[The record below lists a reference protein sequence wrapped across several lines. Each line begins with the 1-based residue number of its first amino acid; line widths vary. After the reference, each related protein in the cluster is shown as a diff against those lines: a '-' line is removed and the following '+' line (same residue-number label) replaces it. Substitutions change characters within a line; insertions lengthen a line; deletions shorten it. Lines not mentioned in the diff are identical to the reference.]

1 MVKLVDTRGLS
12 PLEAMLYIGSRPIIH
27 AEVKTKYADWIKRA
41 IDNLECSQEFSER
54 NFALAKT
61 KDKQGKERR
70 SFNIT
75 KDGFT
80 FLAMGFTG
88 KEAARFK
95 EAYIKAFNNM
105 AEHIRNY
112 KEKRQDARVEYKP
125 MTDAIKLAHDPIKSY
140 HFSNEADLINSIVIG
155 MTAKRYKELNK
166 VDSVRDNL
174 KPFQLEAIAHLERMN
189 TALIEI
195 NQPFEERKRI
205 LNEYYSKKLIKRL
218 AV

>member
-1 MVKLVDTRGLS
+1 MELVFRKKD
-12 PLEAMLYIGSRPIIH
+12 
-27 AEVKTKYADWIKRA
+27 EVLTTSQLVARAFSKRHSDVLRA

-95 EAYIKAFNNM
+95 EAYIKAFNDM

>member
-1 MVKLVDTRGLS
+1 MELVFRKKD
-12 PLEAMLYIGSRPIIH
+12 
-27 AEVKTKYADWIKRA
+27 EVLTTSHLVARAFNKRHSDVLRA

-61 KDKQGKERR
+61 KDKQGKKRR

-95 EAYIKAFNNM
+95 EAYIKAFNDM
-105 AEHIRNY
+105 ADYIRSH
-112 KEKRQDARVEYKP
+112 KEKRQDAKLEYRP
-125 MTDAIKLAHDPIKSY
+125 MTEAIKLAHDPVQFY

-155 MTAKRYKELNK
+155 MTAKRFKELNK

-205 LNEYYSKKLIKRL
+205 LNEYYTKKLIKRL

>member
-1 MVKLVDTRGLS
+1 MELVFQKKNKEITTSQTVAKVFGKNHSKVLRDIRELG
-12 PLEAMLYIGSRPIIH
+12 
-27 AEVKTKYADWIKRA
+27 
-41 IDNLECSQEFSER
+41 CSEEFSR
-54 NFALAKT
+54 ANFGLVKT
-61 KDKQGKERR
+61 KDKKGEYRP
-70 SFNIT
+70 SYEIT

-80 FLAMGFTG
+80 LLVMGYTGDKAMQ
-88 KEAARFK
+88 FK
-95 EAYIKAFNNM
+95 EAYIKAFNDM
-105 AEHIRNY
+105 ADYIRSH

-140 HFSNEADLINSIVIG
+140 HFSNEADLINSVVIG
-155 MTAKRYKELNK
+155 MTAKRFKELNK

-205 LNEYYSKKLIKRL
+205 LSEYYTKKLIKRL

>member
-1 MVKLVDTRGLS
+1 MELVFRKKD
-12 PLEAMLYIGSRPIIH
+12 
-27 AEVKTKYADWIKRA
+27 EVLTTSQLVARAFSKRHSDVLRA

-95 EAYIKAFNNM
+95 EAYIKAFNDM

-140 HFSNEADLINSIVIG
+140 HFSNEADLINSVVIG
-155 MTAKRYKELNK
+155 MTAKRFKELNK